1 MRYGMYISAEGA
13 KAQADRLDVI
23 ANNVANA
30 NTVGFKP
37 EVPIFQARFSEAIQQ
52 GQASP
57 GDGSINNIG
66 GGVKLIETATDFAE
80 GEIKNTDNPLDLAIA
95 GKGFFHVRGDDGTTL
110 LTRAGDFAINA
121 EGMLVTRD
129 ENRAVLD
136 QSNTE
141 IELDPVNP
149 WTVTSDGYLLQG
161 DNAFALGL
169 SQPKSFDDMVKV
181 GENLF
186 RPGGQVDVVP
196 LEERNVRQ
204 GFLELSVANS
214 VRQMMDMIETTRAFE
229 ANTRMIQN
237 QDSTLGTLISR
248 VLKA

>member
-1 MRYGMYISAEGA
+1 MRYGLYISAEGA
-13 KAQADRLDVI
+13 KAQAERLDVI

-37 EVPIFQARFSEAIQQ
+37 EVPIFQARFAEAIQQ
-52 GQASP
+52 GQATP

-66 GGVKLIETATDFAE
+66 GGVKLIETATNFAE
-80 GEIKNTDNPLDLAIA
+80 GEIKSTGNPLDLVIA
-95 GKGFFHVRGDDGTTL
+95 GKGFFHVQGDDGSTL
-110 LTRAGDFAINA
+110 LTRAGDFAIDA
-121 EGMLVTRD
+121 EGRLVTRD
-129 ENRAVLD
+129 ENRFVLD
-136 QSNTE
+136 QSGTE
-141 IELDPVNP
+141 IELDKDNP
-149 WTVTSDGYLLQG
+149 WTVTDDGYLLQA

-169 SQPKSFDDMVKV
+169 SQPKSFDDLTKV

-186 RPGGQVDVVP
+186 RPGGQIEPVP
-196 LEERNVRQ
+196 VEERNVRQ

-214 VRQMMDMIETTRAFE
+214 VHEMMAMIETTRAFE

-237 QDSTLGTLISR
+237 QDTTLGTLISR